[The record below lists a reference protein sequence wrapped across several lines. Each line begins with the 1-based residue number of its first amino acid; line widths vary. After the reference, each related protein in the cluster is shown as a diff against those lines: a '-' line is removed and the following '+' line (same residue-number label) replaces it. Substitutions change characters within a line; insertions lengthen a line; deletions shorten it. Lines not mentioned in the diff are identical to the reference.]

1 MSGHRMVRYLALSA
15 SALIGA
21 ACGDYTHPTSPA
33 SAKVLSPTL
42 AVGASYSL
50 LASSAKVKAVR
61 WGSGHSRLEQ
71 SVSAV
76 IGPDGGTLSLPGSDF
91 SLSIPSGALIK
102 PVTITVVAK
111 AGPYVAYEM
120 LPHGLRFLKPATAA
134 QGLKTTAAYGTD
146 AGNLVRSAYL
156 PEGSETIDADDS
168 ASPSEL
174 EAGATYFSGARSV
187 AESHV
192 WVINHFSRYI
202 LISGVWVCVQDCP
215 PTK

>member
-1 MSGHRMVRYLALSA
+1 MSGHRVVRYVALSVG
-15 SALIGA
+15 ALVGL

-33 SAKVLSPTL
+33 SAKVLPPTL
-42 AVGASYSL
+42 AVGASYSF

-61 WGSGHSRLEQ
+61 WGSGHSRVEQ

-76 IGPDGGTLSLPGSDF
+76 IGPDGGSLSLPGSDF
-91 SLSIPSGALIK
+91 SMSIPSGALTK

-156 PEGSETIDADDS
+156 PEGSETINADDS

-174 EAGATYFSGARSV
+174 EASTTYFSGARPV

-202 LISGVWVCVQDCP
+202 LISGVWVCIENCSL
-215 PTK
+215 